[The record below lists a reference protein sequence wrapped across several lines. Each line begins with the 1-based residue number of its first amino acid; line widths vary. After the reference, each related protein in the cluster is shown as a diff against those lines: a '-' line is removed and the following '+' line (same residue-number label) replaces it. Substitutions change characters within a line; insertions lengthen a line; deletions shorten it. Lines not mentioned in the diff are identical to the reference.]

1 MGDFVSSVDKQSSVK
16 ASQQLTRAYN
26 YRLVLRTI
34 YDRGLP
40 ASSHGSG
47 QISRAD
53 VARVTGLSRTTVSDI
68 VSDLLAQNLVE
79 EVGFG
84 ISSGGKN
91 PILLKV
97 RADARHLI
105 GIDLSGD
112 EFRGEVVNLRGET
125 QGAVSLPLSG
135 RSGQSAMDL
144 VYCLIDQLL
153 PAATAPMLGLGVGTP
168 GLIDAE
174 RGSQVHW
181 SVNLDWLDMPLRDLL
196 EARYQL
202 PVSVLNDCQA
212 SALAEHFFGP
222 AQRSSNLV
230 LIKSEQGVGS
240 GVILNGQLF
249 HGDNFG
255 AGEIGHVVV
264 DPDGPPCRC
273 GNRGCLETLAS
284 VSAVVER
291 ARVAAAAAGG
301 TLRANS
307 RSRAQR
313 PLTIDLV
320 RRALQSGDPAI
331 RQVVHDAGRALGIAI
346 ANLVGALNVRR
357 IVIAGGIA
365 ELGPELLNVINEEV
379 LRRSLTAL
387 ARETEVAFSTLGSR
401 ITILGASAAQL
412 QQELGVTP
420 FREHA

>member
-1 MGDFVSSVDKQSSVK
+1 MADFVSSMDKQSPAK
-16 ASQQLTRAYN
+16 ATHQLTKAYN

-40 ASSHGSG
+40 ASRHGHD
-47 QISRAD
+47 QISRAE

-68 VSDLLAQNLVE
+68 VSDLLTQNLVE

-84 ISSGGKN
+84 LSSGGKN
-91 PILLKV
+91 PILLQV
-97 RADARHLI
+97 RPDARHLI

-125 QGAVSLPLSG
+125 RGAVSLPLSG

-255 AGEIGHVVV
+255 AGEIGHVVI

-291 ARVAAAAAGG
+291 ARIAAAGRC
-301 TLRANS
+301 LRDRTGAANAIS
-307 RSRAQR
+307 GSLRGIDRTRA
-313 PLTIDLV
+313 
-320 RRALQSGDPAI
+320 PAKK
-331 RQVVHDAGRALGIAI
+331 VCAG
-346 ANLVGALNVRR
+346 
-357 IVIAGGIA
+357 
-365 ELGPELLNVINEEV
+365 
-379 LRRSLTAL
+379 
-387 ARETEVAFSTLGSR
+387 
-401 ITILGASAAQL
+401 
-412 QQELGVTP
+412 
-420 FREHA
+420 

>member
-1 MGDFVSSVDKQSSVK
+1 
-16 ASQQLTRAYN
+16 
-26 YRLVLRTI
+26 
-34 YDRGLP
+34 
-40 ASSHGSG
+40 
-47 QISRAD
+47 
-53 VARVTGLSRTTVSDI
+53 
-68 VSDLLAQNLVE
+68 
-79 EVGFG
+79 
-84 ISSGGKN
+84 
-91 PILLKV
+91 
-97 RADARHLI
+97 
-105 GIDLSGD
+105 
-112 EFRGEVVNLRGET
+112 
-125 QGAVSLPLSG
+125 
-135 RSGQSAMDL
+135 
-144 VYCLIDQLL
+144 
-153 PAATAPMLGLGVGTP
+153 MLGLGVGTP

-291 ARVAAAAAGG
+291 ARVATAGG
-301 TLRANS
+301 PRRANS
-307 RSRAQR
+307 KSRAQHS
-313 PLTIDLV
+313 LTIDLV
-320 RRALQSGDPAI
+320 RQALQSGDPAI

-346 ANLVGALNVRR
+346 ANLVGVLNVRR

-365 ELGPELLNVINEEV
+365 ELGPELLNVVNEEV

-387 ARETEVAFSTLGSR
+387 ARETEVVFSSLGSR

-420 FREHA
+420 FREYA